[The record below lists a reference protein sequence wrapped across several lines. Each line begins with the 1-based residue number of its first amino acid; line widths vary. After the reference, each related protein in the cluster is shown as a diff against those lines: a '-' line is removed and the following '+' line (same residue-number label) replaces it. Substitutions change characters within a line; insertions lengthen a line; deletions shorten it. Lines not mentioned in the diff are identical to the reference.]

1 MSEIDLEYKPKTYF
15 GPQPLV
21 RYLIDQVKGAVVRER
36 LELLLSE
43 GKMQEIHALLDGE
56 GVTTNSIRYLESV
69 HPMFMGGNYLPDME
83 DGEIEIARIE
93 ISSTTHDVTCLFAK
107 MENGE
112 IQYRIVDEYDG
123 DTLISPKEMTTD
135 EPMTL
140 KDMTDFF
147 LKSWSLIEV
156 LEMNF
161 EGDLEP
167 ALEFFQ
173 AKSKF
178 YPDFDKLCRERVIE
192 AFPEPEA
199 VEEDETEG

>member
-1 MSEIDLEYKPKTYF
+1 MREIDLEYKPKTYF
-15 GPQPLV
+15 APQPLLK
-21 RYLIDQVKGAVVRER
+21 YLIDQVKGAVVREK
-36 LELLLSE
+36 LELLLNE
-43 GKMQEIHALLDGE
+43 GRVQEVHALLDGE
-56 GVTTNSIRYLESV
+56 GVTTNSIRYLESL

-107 MENGE
+107 MENGK

-123 DTLISPKEMTTD
+123 DTLISPKEITTD

-147 LKSWSLIEV
+147 LGAWSLIEV

-167 ALEFFQ
+167 ALEFFE

-178 YPDFDKLCRERVIE
+178 YPDFDELCRERVIK
-192 AFPEPEA
+192 AFIESKE
-199 VEEDETEG
+199 EKEDEH